1 MKQLA
6 AIAVMVF
13 LSSPIAAADLTTTL
27 DNYTSGDLSIEQV
40 QARPEVGQGDATVNL
55 KLNEMYH
62 GNNVP
67 QDYIVAQNWCRRAAE
82 QGDASA
88 QYQLGLLYDRGWGVQ
103 EDPAVAIMWYR
114 MAARQGHA
122 IAQFTLGVMYRNG
135 RGVSQDNTEA
145 AKWYQKAADQGVV
158 RALINLRFIYPSD

>member
-1 MKQLA
+1 
-6 AIAVMVF
+6 
-13 LSSPIAAADLTTTL
+13 
-27 DNYTSGDLSIEQV
+27 
-40 QARPEVGQGDATVNL
+40 
-55 KLNEMYH
+55 
-62 GNNVP
+62 
-67 QDYIVAQNWCRRAAE
+67 
-82 QGDASA
+82 
-88 QYQLGLLYDRGWGVQ
+88 
-103 EDPAVAIMWYR
+103 